1 MRIAATGTT
10 TAGGPA
16 DKRNLGSPSVL
27 VSLSSASVQRQGHSA
42 QEPRQTGP
50 SASSQLRAAARPR
63 GRARAADPRRPR
75 SGSRFTSSSMFLRVR
90 RRAVVIKL
98 VFGTHQT
105 MYQQQR
111 LHTRATPD
119 TPTPTRSHTSVRC
132 TGQPTASSVLF
143 LGLGHCASIP
153 FHPPCDSVYF
163 AAALLAYSLRI
174 SVKSVIDRSGSERSH
189 ASIARS

>member
-105 MYQQQR
+105 MYQQ
-111 LHTRATPD
+111 HDASRARHAD
-119 TPTPTRSHTSVRC
+119 TSRSSHVSPVHGSAYSVRL
-132 TGQPTASSVLF
+132 QRRASSS
-143 LGLGHCASIP
+143 LGLGRCASIP
-153 FHPPCDSVYF
+153 FHPP
-163 AAALLAYSLRI
+163 LRI
-174 SVKSVIDRSGSERSH
+174 RLLGGST
-189 ASIARS
+189 ARV